1 MTFLQPWAA
10 WFLAGLP
17 VIVALYFLRL
27 KRRSL
32 SVSTHLFWQRVLG
45 ENSRRAFFQ
54 RLRQWL
60 SLLLHVLIFSI
71 LVAALARPLLR
82 QAVHSGAS
90 TVIVLDVRARMQ
102 AVEPD
107 GRQRLDKALDHARA
121 LVRQAGESRQFAL
134 ITLDAA
140 PAVAVPFST
149 DQKPLLDA
157 LDAIRPTDTAGELPA
172 ALRLADSLLKS
183 RGGDGQI
190 VLLSDRTPDD
200 PALIAPAIAT
210 PRDNLAITR
219 FATRPLP
226 ADPATSAALIELQ
239 NFGTTPARTE
249 LELTLDGRT
258 LDVKPFAL
266 QPGERRLEI
275 LPGLTRPTRAAQGWL
290 TARIT
295 ADDALASDNIAYATL
310 PPARLNRVLLI
321 TAGNSFLEKLL
332 AVDPSVKFQLIA
344 PEAWQPAL
352 AEKFEAVIFDS
363 TLPAGFDFAQ
373 AEGNFLFLK
382 RTPFS
387 TTRQLDHPLVT
398 GIDPAHPAT
407 RGVSLQNVSI
417 VRATALTPPASGGW
431 LSASPLRSFDD
442 ALLITGTRGT
452 RRFAALG
459 FDLLESD
466 LPLRVAFPLLI
477 SNTLHWLAGDTASAL
492 PAAQAGE
499 IIPLTGSQ
507 RAASEP
513 LTSAPSGPL
522 PAPADARFLQPMKN
536 GFYAVSENGGTR
548 WIAVNTFSAAESDLR
563 VPATSVRASAPS
575 IFATGP
581 LPPWQWLTLVAFAL
595 FTFEWWLFHRRKTE

>member
-1 MTFLQPWAA
+1 MTFLQPWAT

-32 SVSTHLFWQRVLG
+32 PVSTHLFWQRVLG

-60 SLLLHVLIFSI
+60 SLLLHVLIFAI

-82 QAVHSGAS
+82 QTVHSGAS
-90 TVIVLDVRARMQ
+90 TVIILDLRARMQ

-107 GRQRLDKALDHARA
+107 GRRWLDKALDHARA
-121 LVRQAGESRQFAL
+121 LVRQAGEGRQFAL

-157 LDAIRPTDTAGELPA
+157 LDAIRPTDTAGELSK

-183 RGGDGQI
+183 RGGDGRV

-200 PALIAPAIAT
+200 PAIIAPAIAT
-210 PRDNLAITR
+210 PCENLAITR
-219 FATRPLP
+219 FATRALP
-226 ADPATSAALIELQ
+226 ADPATSVVLVELQ
-239 NFGTTPARTE
+239 NFGTTPAQTD
-249 LELTLDGRT
+249 LELSLDGRT
-258 LDVKPFAL
+258 LDVKPFTL
-266 QPGERRLEI
+266 RPGERRMELF
-275 LPGLTRPTRAAQGWL
+275 PGPTRPTRAAHGWL
-290 TARIT
+290 TARI
-295 ADDALASDNIAYATL
+295 AANDALASDNVAYATL
-310 PPARLNRVLLI
+310 PPARPNRVLLV
-321 TAGNSFLEKLL
+321 TAGNPFLEKLL

-363 TLPAGFDFAQ
+363 TLPATFDFARTP
-373 AEGNFLFLK
+373 GSFLFLK
-382 RTPFS
+382 ATPFS
-387 TTRQLDHPLVT
+387 TTKLLDHPLVT
-398 GIDPAHPAT
+398 EIDPAHPAT

-431 LSASPLRSFDD
+431 LVATPLRSFDD
-442 ALLITGTRGT
+442 ALLVTGIRDT

-459 FDLLESD
+459 FDVLDSD

-477 SNTLHWLAGDTASAL
+477 SNTLHWLAGDTAIAL
-492 PAAQAGE
+492 PAAQAGDV
-499 IIPLTGSQ
+499 ITLTGSQ

-513 LTSAPSGPL
+513 LTSALTGPL
-522 PAPADARFLQPMKN
+522 PPPTDARFLQPMRN
-536 GFYAVSENGGTR
+536 GFYTVTENGGTR

-563 VPATSVRASAPS
+563 VPAAPARQAALS
-575 IFATGP
+575 LPSSGP
-581 LPPWQWLTLVAFAL
+581 LPPWQWLALAAFAL